1 MCDLQ
6 PVSTACFYFSVMRK
20 SDGFLGGLLPQS
32 VRENGEGAANT
43 LRCPCAPWKWSLG
56 RDCCRLPTPSVC
68 GGPAGRIS
76 QTFKRPLCLGS
87 GGRREAPDRLGM
99 TGGEGGTEKQM
110 SLGSLLHHAH
120 CIHPPVLPSCVSTFP
135 ERSPLRGAVI

>member
-32 VRENGEGAANT
+32 VRENGEGAENT

-87 GGRREAPDRLGM
+87 GGRREAPDRLGRQ
-99 TGGEGGTEKQM
+99 GEKEGQKSRCLWAAFCTM
-110 SLGSLLHHAH
+110 LTASVLPFSLLVSA
-120 CIHPPVLPSCVSTFP
+120 PSQRGP
-135 ERSPLRGAVI
+135 RSEGL